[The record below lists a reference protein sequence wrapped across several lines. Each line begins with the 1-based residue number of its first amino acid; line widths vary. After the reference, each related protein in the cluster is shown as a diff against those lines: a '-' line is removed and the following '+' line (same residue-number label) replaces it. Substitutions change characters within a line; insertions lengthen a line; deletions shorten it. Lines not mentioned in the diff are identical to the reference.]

1 MNNHC
6 DGRDIREPIP
16 TITAGDGHFGE
27 VRAFLVKYYGDA
39 TGQDIKAPL
48 DTVTTKEHWFA
59 DAGTARTIW
68 MPGISG

>member
-1 MNNHC
+1 M
-6 DGRDIREPIP
+6 ESEAP
-16 TITAGDGHFGE
+16 AGKRYLAYFWKLSDSMACGKG
-27 VRAFLVKYYGDA
+27 RAFLVKYYGDA